1 MIGQWI
7 NITHQYLRVSGWVD
21 YGHFYLRPKRELAN
35 DFCKYNTPLDN
46 LKFILSLKTVGY
58 HTYTFTYF

>member
-21 YGHFYLRPKRELAN
+21 YGHFYLRPKRELAH
-35 DFCKYNTPLDN
+35 DFYKYNKTLDD
-46 LKFILSLKTVGY
+46 LV
-58 HTYTFTYF
+58 